1 MSLRADLIAIL
12 PVKAR
17 ERVNPT
23 WLPAG
28 EAELNERLHARRI
41 VRAGYREAQR

>member
-17 ERVNPT
+17 ERVNPN
-23 WLPAG
+23 WLPTG
-28 EAELNERLHARRI
+28 EAELNATLQARKS
-41 VRAGYREAQR
+41 VRVAYQEAQR